1 MMNSKIV
8 GIFYMIWLKYKYVFE
23 INKNLED
30 YFLRILVFFKKVD
43 KKNLKFFNISRKLKE
58 KR

>member
-1 MMNSKIV
+1 MNSKIV